1 MTLTDRLISEH
12 RLLNAYDSQLR
23 EESEMT
29 GATSYERDGPLW
41 RGTFGSRGF
50 VTYRDL
56 GGLTAS
62 ALDELIART
71 VASYAQN
78 RSVTSFEW
86 KTRGHDSPADL
97 SERLVAHGLTAEE
110 RETVM
115 VGEAALLAVTV
126 PLPLGVR
133 LRRIDDQ
140 ADPLPDL
147 VRAAA
152 AQERAFGVPFEV
164 EELVQRMER
173 GRDFTEFWVAEV
185 QDEVVSTGRLEVVP
199 GTEFAG
205 IWGGGTVPEWR
216 GKGIYRALT
225 AERAK
230 SAVRRGVRY
239 LHSDSTEFSRPI
251 LQLSGLLPVTT
262 TTPYIWTRPR
272 GSARPQSVERDEGKD
287 ASQ

>member
-1 MTLTDRLISEH
+1 MTPTDRSLPEQ
-12 RLLNAYDSQLR
+12 RLLETYDAQLR
-23 EESEMT
+23 GKAEMT
-29 GATSYERDGPLW
+29 GATGYDRDGPLW
-41 RGTFGSRGF
+41 RGIFESRGF

-56 GGLTAS
+56 GGLTDS

-71 VASYAQN
+71 VAHYAEDLN
-78 RSVTSFEW
+78 VTSFEW

-97 SERLVAHGLTAEE
+97 PGRLVAHGLMAEE

-115 VGEAALLAVTV
+115 LGEAALLAVEV
-126 PLPLGVR
+126 PLPIGVR
-133 LRRIDDQ
+133 LRRIDNQ

-152 AQERAFGVPFEV
+152 AQERAFGAPFGV
-164 EELVQRMER
+164 EEFVLRLEY

-185 QDEVVSTGRLEVVP
+185 QDEVVSTGRLEIVP

-205 IWGGGTVPEWR
+205 VWGGGTVPEWR

-230 SAVRRGVRY
+230 SALRRGVRY

-251 LQLSGLLPVTT
+251 LQRSGLLPVTT
-262 TTPYIWTRPR
+262 TTPYIWTRQE
-272 GSARPQSVERDEGKD
+272 GSAR
-287 ASQ
+287 

>member
-1 MTLTDRLISEH
+1 MTPTDKSLPEQ
-12 RLLNAYDSQLR
+12 RLLEAYDAQLR
-23 EESEMT
+23 EKAEMT
-29 GATSYERDGPLW
+29 GATGYDRDGPLW
-41 RGTFGSRGF
+41 RGIFGSRGF

-56 GGLTAS
+56 GGLTDS

-71 VASYAQN
+71 VAHYAEDLN
-78 RSVTSFEW
+78 ATSFEW

-97 SERLVAHGLTAEE
+97 PGRLVAHGLMAEE

-115 VGEAALLAVTV
+115 LGEAALLAVEV

-133 LRRIDDQ
+133 LRRIDNQ

-152 AQERAFGVPFEV
+152 AQERAFGVPFGV
-164 EELVQRMER
+164 EELVLRLER
-173 GRDFTEFWVAEV
+173 GREFTEFWVAEV
-185 QDEVVSTGRLEVVP
+185 QGEVVSTGRLEIVP

-205 IWGGGTVPEWR
+205 VWGGGTVPEWR

-230 SAVRRGVRY
+230 SALRRGVRY

-251 LQLSGLLPVTT
+251 LQRSGLLPVTT
-262 TTPYIWTRPR
+262 TTPYIWTRQE
-272 GSARPQSVERDEGKD
+272 GSAR
-287 ASQ
+287 